1 MFASMICGHASIN
14 ELINVNNNK
23 RTKFKM
29 LYKRGEFIPRTHGLR
44 DCLIDTDYTQI
55 EAINRSVILKL
66 KENKVFRNNK
76 VDGLTVMAWDGVE
89 INETMKNIKGLPER
103 EYEEQDEI
111 RKYIKYVCGMNVG
124 PKVNIIVTSKQ
135 LLEVDKIKTKSGKE
149 RAKTIGETKAF
160 EEQWRETEKIIG
172 GVIDVNVFDALYL
185 NKNVLNLINDEN
197 KFFVVRLKDE
207 SRDIYEDAK
216 GLFEN
221 RDADME
227 YELVEHIVTKDVK
240 YSKQAKKKDKIKT
253 KIRIEERAISSGV
266 LGEKKFVSEKI
277 QEKKNSIIKTTEYER
292 VVTRKKVWE
301 DEFELTGY
309 KDKVRV
315 IRSKETSYKGK
326 KIQEQELYVVTNM
339 LNHDVETVL
348 KIMHLRWN
356 IENCGFRNL
365 KQRYNLEHIFVGELN
380 AINYIVQMIFLA
392 FNLLELYMK
401 IRLKEK
407 LDITWNIITR
417 IFENDFHSDND
428 IFVLFNNTT

>member
-1 MFASMICGHASIN
+1 M
-14 ELINVNNNK
+14 
-23 RTKFKM
+23 
-29 LYKRGEFIPRTHGLR
+29 
-44 DCLIDTDYTQI
+44 
-55 EAINRSVILKL
+55 
-66 KENKVFRNNK
+66 
-76 VDGLTVMAWDGVE
+76 
-89 INETMKNIKGLPER
+89 
-103 EYEEQDEI
+103 
-111 RKYIKYVCGMNVG
+111 
-124 PKVNIIVTSKQ
+124 
-135 LLEVDKIKTKSGKE
+135 
-149 RAKTIGETKAF
+149 
-160 EEQWRETEKIIG
+160 
-172 GVIDVNVFDALYL
+172 
-185 NKNVLNLINDEN
+185 
-197 KFFVVRLKDE
+197 
-207 SRDIYEDAK
+207 
-216 GLFEN
+216 
-221 RDADME
+221 
-227 YELVEHIVTKDVK
+227 EHIVTKDVK
-240 YSKQAKKKDKIKT
+240 YSKKAKKKDKIKT
-253 KIRIEERAISSGV
+253 KIRIEKRAISSES

-277 QEKKNSIIKTTEYER
+277 QEKKNNIVKTTEYER
-292 VVTRKKVWE
+292 VVTRKKVWG

-407 LDITWNIITR
+407 LDITWDIITR
-417 IFENDFHSDND
+417 IFENDFHSDNN